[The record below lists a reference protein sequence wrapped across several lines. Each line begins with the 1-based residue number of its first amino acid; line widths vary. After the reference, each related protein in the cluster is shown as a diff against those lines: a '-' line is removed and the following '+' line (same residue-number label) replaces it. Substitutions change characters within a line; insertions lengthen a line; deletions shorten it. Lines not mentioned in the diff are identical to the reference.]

1 MSQKDASATALG
13 ESSDETRLNV
23 RFDLA
28 EAMSD
33 SSRLSCGQGERSSQ
47 HDVSVDLVVQAEGE
61 RKARTLPLTRS
72 ATSFEPPAKAAWAS
86 GDLKTMKEILPSSM
100 SALIQHP

>member
-33 SSRLSCGQGERSSQ
+33 SSRLSCGQGERSGQ
-47 HDVSVDLVVQAEGE
+47 HDVSVDLVVQA
-61 RKARTLPLTRS
+61 
-72 ATSFEPPAKAAWAS
+72 
-86 GDLKTMKEILPSSM
+86 
-100 SALIQHP
+100 